1 VSGRTQAERHQVWIY
16 LVAIGAGLG
25 LGAAL
30 PEVQPAFRGLLWP
43 ALAALLYATFTQVPL
58 VRISAALRDR
68 RFLGAMLAGN
78 FLAVPML
85 VAVLLPLAPA
95 DPAVRLG
102 IVLVLTVPCTDW
114 FVAFT
119 HLGGGDAAR
128 ATAATPVLLVVQI
141 ALLPG
146 HVWLLLGPGVTAA
159 LPALPV
165 ASAFALL
172 ILLPLGLA
180 GATEVLARR
189 RRGAARLVARLA
201 AAPVPLL
208 AAVVFLIAGA
218 EVEAVR
224 AALPVVADI
233 AWLFALYLAC
243 AVAIGVVLARAAALA
258 PRPARSLVFSLAT
271 RNSFVVLPLALA
283 LPAPWQAAAVAIVVQ
298 SLVELI
304 GLMILLRLVARLVP
318 ER

>member
-1 VSGRTQAERHQVWIY
+1 MSGRTQAERHQVWIY

-128 ATAATPVLLVVQI
+128 DRGHAGPPGRPDRAPAGPCLAAPR
-141 ALLPG
+141 ARRDRRAA
-146 HVWLLLGPGVTAA
+146 GPARRIGLRAPDPAA
-159 LPALPV
+159 ARPRRRDG
-165 ASAFALL
+165 S
-172 ILLPLGLA
+172 A
-180 GATEVLARR
+180 GAAPQ
-189 RRGAARLVARLA
+189 GAARLVARLA

-258 PRPARSLVFSLAT
+258 PRAARSLVFSLAT